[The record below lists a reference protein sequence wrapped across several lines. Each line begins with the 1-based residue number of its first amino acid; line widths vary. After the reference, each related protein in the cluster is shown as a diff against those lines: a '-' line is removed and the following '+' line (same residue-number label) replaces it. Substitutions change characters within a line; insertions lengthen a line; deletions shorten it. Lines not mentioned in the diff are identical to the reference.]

1 MPRVFISHA
10 TADRD
15 FIEREIIPLL
25 QRNGV
30 ETWYARDDIA
40 AADEWERT
48 ILQGLR
54 SCDYFLVVMSPHSA
68 RSRWVKREVDWA
80 FHKGEKPV
88 VPVLLA
94 DCDSDDFHIGLAGIQ
109 HVDYR
114 HDLETARSR
123 LLAFFS
129 PQGPPKAALPFGKRL
144 PAMPAELTNAVG
156 MKLVLVPPGTF
167 WMGSP
172 QMEAER
178 QDDEG
183 PRHQVTI
190 TRPFYLG
197 VNPVTQREFQTV
209 MGYNPAHFTEDKDG
223 GPHHPVEQ
231 VSWEEAVEFCRRL
244 SALPDGAS
252 GRRVYRLPTE
262 AEWEY
267 ACRAGTKTRFYW
279 GHVISTANA
288 NFDAKRSRDPQAYV
302 PFHWG
307 QTAGVGGYLPNE
319 FGLYGMHGN
328 VWEWC
333 GDWYGEDYYQHS
345 PERDP
350 QGPDGGT
357 LRVLRGGSWFAGGA
371 GCRSAVRHAMP
382 PGERE
387 DDCGFRV
394 ALSVS

>member
-30 ETWYARDDIA
+30 ETWYARDDIG

-54 SCDYFLVVMSPHSA
+54 SCDYFLVVMSPQSA

-123 LLAFFS
+123 LLAFFA
-129 PQGPPKAALPFGKRL
+129 PPAPPKTEVPPGAASSPTA
-144 PAMPAELTNAVG
+144 PPELTNSVG
-156 MKLVLVPPGTF
+156 TKLVLIPPGSF

-172 QMEAER
+172 QTEAER
-178 QDDEG
+178 QSDEG
-183 PRHQVTI
+183 PRHRVAI

-197 VNPVTQREFQTV
+197 VNPVTQREFKTV
-209 MGYNPAHFTEDKDG
+209 MGYNPAHFAEDNDG
-223 GPHHPVEQ
+223 GPYHLVEQ

-244 SALPDGAS
+244 SALPAEQR

-267 ACRAGTKTRFYW
+267 ACRAGVTTPFYW
-279 GHVISTANA
+279 GNSISAEDA
-288 NFDAKRSRDPQAYV
+288 NFDAGRPYFPLSKRPSLGR
-302 PFHWG
+302 
-307 QTAGVGGYLPNE
+307 TCGVGGYLPNE

-333 GDWYGEDYYQHS
+333 ADWYSEDYYQHS
-345 PERDP
+345 PDSDP
-350 QGPDGGT
+350 QGPDSGT

-371 GCRSAVRHAMP
+371 GCRSAVRHALP

-394 ALSVS
+394 ALPVS